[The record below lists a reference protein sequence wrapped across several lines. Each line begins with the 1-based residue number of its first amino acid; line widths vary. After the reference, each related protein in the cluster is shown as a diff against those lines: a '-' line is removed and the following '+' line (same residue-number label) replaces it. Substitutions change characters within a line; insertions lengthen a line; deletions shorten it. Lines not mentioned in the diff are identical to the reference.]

1 MMIKTPLDQ
10 NNPPPLTSVFSRY
23 YWLQI
28 ALIALSIFIGIG
40 CSAWV
45 MKGVLLKTAL
55 EQEMAHY
62 WMRVEKNP
70 YAPLP
75 DTKNLYGYRW
85 TGATPNRF
93 AQFPLESGVHRKFI
107 DGKERMTV
115 YEQRNN
121 QHVLLV
127 FGESNVNKL
136 VWFYGLAPLMISLF
150 VLYSFLW
157 WSNRRAHHY
166 FSPITRL
173 ANALQHIDWQHQHKL
188 ASPFEGV
195 PTNGNL
201 EAEHLKQALEQ
212 YHRVL
217 TDFIR
222 REREFTGD
230 VSHELRTPLT
240 ILKGNVQLCQ
250 TKYGQDRVL
259 TRLYNTI
266 LDMELLVDTLLAIA
280 RNKTQDLEQQPY
292 HISAIVQDLLADLEQ
307 VSQSKGIAIH
317 FHADS
322 DESPRML
329 NSIISKMVFSNVL
342 RNALN
347 YSHGSQ
353 IDIVL
358 QKNTILIADNGI
370 GMALPEDAKGKELSE
385 VQVQL
390 TAKGHGIGLQL
401 VQKLCQQLKWRV
413 ELFDR
418 EYYLRL
424 HPELNL
430 ASSSGLLVVIY
441 LS

>member
-1 MMIKTPLDQ
+1 MASETEL
-10 NNPPPLTSVFSRY
+10 PPSSHPITSVFNRY

-45 MKGVLLKTAL
+45 MKGVLLRTAL

-62 WMRVEKNP
+62 WQRIAKDPN
-70 YAPLP
+70 AALP

-85 TGATPNRF
+85 NTTKPPLRF
-93 AQFPLESGVHRKFI
+93 AHFGFENGVHRKYI

-173 ANALQHIDWQHQHKL
+173 ANTLQHIDWQHQHPML
-188 ASPFEGV
+188 SPFAEIN
-195 PTNGNL
+195 TNGNL
-201 EAEHLKQALEQ
+201 EAEHLKQTLEQ
-212 YHRVL
+212 YHAVL

-250 TKYGQDRVL
+250 SKYGQDRVL

-266 LDMELLVDTLLAIA
+266 NDMELLVNTLLAIA
-280 RNKTQDLEQQPY
+280 RNKTDDLNQKMSY
-292 HISAIVQDLLADLEQ
+292 MSDVVKDLVADLEQ
-307 VSQSKGIAIH
+307 VSQSKGMCIH
-317 FHADS
+317 FHADREETPRLLN
-322 DESPRML
+322 ESM
-329 NSIISKMVFSNVL
+329 SKMVLSNVL

-347 YSHGSQ
+347 YSHGSS

-358 QKNTILIADNGI
+358 LKNMILIADNGI
-370 GMALPEDAKGKELSE
+370 GMVLPEAAKVKELSE

-418 EYYLRL
+418 EYYLSL

-430 ASSSGLLVVIY
+430 TLSTGLLVVIY